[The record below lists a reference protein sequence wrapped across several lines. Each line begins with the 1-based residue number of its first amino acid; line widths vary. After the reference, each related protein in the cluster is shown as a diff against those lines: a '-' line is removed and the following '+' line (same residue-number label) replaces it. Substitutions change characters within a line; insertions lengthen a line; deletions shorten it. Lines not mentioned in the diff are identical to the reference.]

1 MSWPQTLRVAIE
13 SLADRRARSALTVLG
28 ILIGIVAVILTVG
41 LGQGAQGT
49 ISSELSSL
57 GTNLL
62 IITPGATAGSTSRS
76 TSGSGSPLT
85 LADADAVANP
95 LDVPSMSVAAPV
107 AQTSTTLV
115 AGTNSTTAPLIGTTH
130 GWLTARD
137 RTIAAGQG
145 LSQAELRTDAH
156 DIVIGSQIAQTLFP
170 GASAVGRTIVVK
182 GVPFTVTGIL
192 NTAGSTA
199 EANQDA
205 VTLIPITTDQTVFG
219 AANPQAGGL
228 SEILLSARSSQ
239 TMSAAYQET
248 DTLLDQLHHVTDP
261 SRADF
266 TIIPQTSLLSKKTQ
280 ITKTLTVLLAGIA
293 AIALLVGGIG
303 VMNIML
309 VSVTERIREIGLRK
323 ALGATPQAILRQFMI
338 EASLLGLAGGLVG
351 VAIGISAALALTQ
364 LIGQQITISP
374 PAIIGSLI
382 VAATIGLLFGVYPA
396 SQAARLPPMEALRS
410 E

>member
-41 LGQGAQGT
+41 LGQGAQGA

-62 IITPGATAGSTSRS
+62 IITPGATAGSASQAA
-76 TSGSGSPLT
+76 SGAGGSLT
-85 LADADAVANP
+85 LADATALANQR
-95 LDVPSMSVAAPV
+95 DVPSVSVAVPV
-107 AQTSTTLV
+107 AQANTALV
-115 AGTNSTTAPLIGTTH
+115 AGRNSTIAPVIGTTS
-130 GWLTARD
+130 GWLAARD
-137 RTIAAGQG
+137 RTIAAGQD
-145 LSQAELRTDAH
+145 LSQAELHANAH
-156 DIVIGSQIAQTLFP
+156 DIVIGSQIAQSLFP
-170 GASAVGRTIVVK
+170 GSSAIGRTIVVK

-192 NTAGSTA
+192 NTAGSTT

-205 VTLIPITTDQTVFG
+205 LTLIPITTDQAVFG
-219 AANPQAGGL
+219 AATPQTGGL
-228 SEILLSARSSQ
+228 NEILLSARSSQ
-239 TMSAAYQET
+239 MMSAAYQEA
-248 DTLLDQLHHVTDP
+248 DTLLDQLHHITEP
-261 SRADF
+261 SQADF

-323 ALGATPQAILRQFMI
+323 ALGATPQTILRQFLI
-338 EASLLGLAGGLVG
+338 EASLLGLAGGLAG
-351 VAIGISAALALTQ
+351 VAIGISAAVALTH
-364 LIGQQITISP
+364 LINQQVAISP

-396 SQAARLPPMEALRS
+396 SQAAKLPPIEALRS

>member
-41 LGQGAQGT
+41 LGQGAQGA

-62 IITPGATAGSTSRS
+62 IITPGATADGTSQPA
-76 TSGSGSPLT
+76 SGSASPLT
-85 LADADAVANP
+85 LADANALANP
-95 LDVPSMSVAAPV
+95 QDVPSVSVVAPV
-107 AQTSTTLV
+107 AQANTTLI
-115 AGTNSTTAPLIGTTH
+115 AGTNSTTAPLIGTTP
-130 GWLTARD
+130 GWLPARD

-145 LSQAELRTDAH
+145 LTQAELSTDAH
-156 DIVIGSQIAQTLFP
+156 DILIGSQIAQSLFP
-170 GASAVGRTIVVK
+170 GISAVGQTIVVK
-182 GVPFTVTGIL
+182 GVPFTVTGVL
-192 NTAGSTA
+192 NTAGATA

-205 VTLIPITTDQTVFG
+205 LTLIPITTDQAVFG
-219 AANPQAGGL
+219 AVDPQTSGL

-239 TMSAAYQET
+239 AMSAAYQET
-248 DTLLDQLHHVTDP
+248 ETLLDQLHHITEP
-261 SRADF
+261 SQADF
-266 TIIPQTSLLSKKTQ
+266 TITPQTSLLSTKTQ

-309 VSVTERIREIGLRK
+309 VSVTERVREIGLRK
-323 ALGATPQAILRQFMI
+323 ALGATPATILRQFLI
-338 EASLLGLAGGLVG
+338 EASLLGLAGGLAG
-351 VAIGISAALALTQ
+351 VTIGVSAALALTP
-364 LIGQQITISP
+364 LINQQITISP

-382 VAATIGLLFGVYPA
+382 VAAAIGLLFGVYPA
-396 SQAARLPPMEALRS
+396 SQAAKLAPIEALRS

>member
-1 MSWPQTLRVAIE
+1 MSWTQTLRVAIE

-41 LGQGAQGT
+41 LGQGAQGAV
-49 ISSELSSL
+49 SSELSSL

-62 IITPGATAGSTSRS
+62 IITPGSSTGGTNQTQSAAAGT
-76 TSGSGSPLT
+76 LT
-85 LADADAVANP
+85 LADAHALQNK
-95 LDVPSMSVAAPV
+95 LDVPSVSVTAPV
-107 AQTSTTLV
+107 AQANATLV
-115 AGTNSTTAPLIGTTH
+115 AGTNSTTAPLIGTTP

-137 RTIAAGQG
+137 RTIADGQG
-145 LSQAELRTDAH
+145 LTQAALSTGAH
-156 DIVIGSQIAQTLFP
+156 DTVIGSQIAQTLFP
-170 GASAVGRTIVVK
+170 AGSAIGRTIVINQ
-182 GVPFTVTGIL
+182 VPFTVTGVL

-205 VTLIPITTDQTVFG
+205 LALIPITTDQAVFG
-219 AANPQAGGL
+219 AAEPQSGGL
-228 SEILLSARSSQ
+228 KEILLSARSSQ
-239 TMSAAYQET
+239 AMSAAYQEAT
-248 DTLLDQLHHVTDP
+248 TLLDQLHHITDP
-261 SRADF
+261 TQADF
-266 TIIPQTSLLSKKTQ
+266 TIIPQTSLLSTKSQ

-323 ALGATPQAILRQFMI
+323 ALGATPQTILRQFLI
-338 EASLLGLAGGLVG
+338 EASLLGLAGGLAG
-351 VAIGISAALALTQ
+351 VTLGVSAAAALTH
-364 LIGQQITISP
+364 LINQQITISP

-382 VAATIGLLFGVYPA
+382 VAASIGLIFGVYPA
-396 SQAARLPPMEALRS
+396 SQAAKLPPIEALRS